1 MAEPF
6 TTTNQDSMAM
16 VQETPTRV
24 AHHQGARETL
34 GPPAH
39 DHEDDGDC
47 NDDHNGIDDLAVD
60 SRAIVQM
67 RRPEEPRRRMRRYK
81 MFKDPIHGL
90 ISLPIGLVKFIDTPE
105 FQRLRRIKQL
115 AACYLVYDGA
125 THTRFEHSLGTCHM
139 AGRWMAHFVQQQAFV
154 AERLAGLRLKAVALE
169 CTIDRAKDGA
179 AALSPDALADAVRC
193 LDRTR
198 LKIASLEDRIVAIS
212 KDDVFLVQVA
222 ALCHDLGH
230 GPFSHAFEQIVNE
243 RPRHTRWHHEEISCA
258 LVRRINERVGVLTA
272 DEVER
277 VEAMIRGHV
286 LEERRA
292 FLYRVVHNAL
302 NSVDADKFDYLLR
315 DSHATGMQVQCDAD
329 RLIAYSR
336 IEGGE
341 ICFRESEYSNLL
353 RMFRSRLDMH
363 RQVYSHPVGK
373 AVELMIGDV
382 LRDAE
387 GALGLFAAIERDDPD
402 AFLAS
407 TDDILGEIRR
417 RAACGER
424 AFGSAAAL
432 LDRIDRHDLYVSV
445 AEIRMPSTDEAPAQ
459 RVLPTVWA
467 VLAAVDLSARARVV
481 VVTLDYAM
489 GTANPL
495 KRVPF
500 YESEWH
506 PARAGGSAS
515 SEAFEAAVPDLA
527 RGSTVHVYATTADAV
542 APVRGALDRWN
553 IAIGLREGYR
563 LLVSPK
569 LQDLPSV
576 RR

>member
-1 MAEPF
+1 MGEPF
-6 TTTNQDSMAM
+6 AIINQDTAAMA
-16 VQETPTRV
+16 QDAPALV
-24 AHHQGARETL
+24 AQHLAPSDFDSLE
-34 GPPAH
+34 P
-39 DHEDDGDC
+39 E
-47 NDDHNGIDDLAVD
+47 IDDRDAVH
-60 SRAIVQM
+60 SETATGGAVVAVRRADQ
-67 RRPEEPRRRMRRYK
+67 RQGRMRRYK
-81 MFKDPIHGL
+81 MFKDPVHGL
-90 ISLPIGLVKFIDTPE
+90 ISLPIGLVDFIDTPE
-105 FQRLRRIKQL
+105 FQRLRRIRQL

-139 AGRWMAHFVQQQAFV
+139 AGRWMAHFVQQQGLV
-154 AERLAGLRLKAVALE
+154 AERLAGLRLKATALE
-169 CTIDRAKDGA
+169 CAKERASDDNDDGA
-179 AALSPDALADAVRC
+179 APSSDALARLTRR

-198 LKIASLEDRIVAIS
+198 LKIASLEDRVVAIT

-258 LVRRINERVGVLTA
+258 LVRRINERAGVLA
-272 DEVER
+272 PDEVER

-329 RLIAYSR
+329 RIIAYSR

-407 TDDILGEIRR
+407 TDDILGEVRR
-417 RAACGER
+417 RAAGGER
-424 AFGSAAAL
+424 AFASAAAL
-432 LDRIDRHDLYVSV
+432 LDRIDRRDLYVPV

-467 VLAAVDLSARARVV
+467 TLASVGVSARARTV

-506 PARAGGSAS
+506 PARAGGSTS

-542 APVRGALDRWN
+542 TLVRGALDRWN
-553 IAIGLREGYR
+553 TAVGLREGYR

-569 LQDLPSV
+569 LRDLPLV

>member
-1 MAEPF
+1 M
-6 TTTNQDSMAM
+6 
-16 VQETPTRV
+16 
-24 AHHQGARETL
+24 
-34 GPPAH
+34 
-39 DHEDDGDC
+39 
-47 NDDHNGIDDLAVD
+47 
-60 SRAIVQM
+60 
-67 RRPEEPRRRMRRYK
+67 
-81 MFKDPIHGL
+81 
-90 ISLPIGLVKFIDTPE
+90 
-105 FQRLRRIKQL
+105 
-115 AACYLVYDGA
+115 
-125 THTRFEHSLGTCHM
+125 
-139 AGRWMAHFVQQQAFV
+139 
-154 AERLAGLRLKAVALE
+154 
-169 CTIDRAKDGA
+169 
-179 AALSPDALADAVRC
+179 
-193 LDRTR
+193 
-198 LKIASLEDRIVAIS
+198 
-212 KDDVFLVQVA
+212 
-222 ALCHDLGH
+222 
-230 GPFSHAFEQIVNE
+230 
-243 RPRHTRWHHEEISCA
+243 
-258 LVRRINERVGVLTA
+258 RRINERTGVLTG

-286 LEERRA
+286 LEEGRA

-329 RLIAYSR
+329 RIIAYSR

-373 AVELMIGDV
+373 AVELMIGDA

-407 TDDILGEIRR
+407 TDDVLGEIRR

-424 AFGSAAAL
+424 AFASPAAL
-432 LDRIDRHDLYVSV
+432 LDRIDRRDLYVPV
-445 AEIRMPSTDEAPAQ
+445 AEIRMPTTSEAPAQ

-467 VLAAVDLSARARVV
+467 ALAAAGLAGRARTVV
-481 VVTLDYAM
+481 ITLDYAM

-527 RGSTVHVYATTADAV
+527 RGSTVHVYATAADAV
-542 APVRGALDRWN
+542 APVRSALDRWN

-563 LLVSPK
+563 LLLSPK

>member
-1 MAEPF
+1 MG
-6 TTTNQDSMAM
+6 M
-16 VQETPTRV
+16 RV
-24 AHHQGARETL
+24 A
-34 GPPAH
+34 
-39 DHEDDGDC
+39 C
-47 NDDHNGIDDLAVD
+47 
-60 SRAIVQM
+60 M
-67 RRPEEPRRRMRRYK
+67 
-81 MFKDPIHGL
+81 
-90 ISLPIGLVKFIDTPE
+90 
-105 FQRLRRIKQL
+105 
-115 AACYLVYDGA
+115 CW
-125 THTRFEHSLGTCHM
+125 HTR
-139 AGRWMAHFVQQQAFV
+139 
-154 AERLAGLRLKAVALE
+154 
-169 CTIDRAKDGA
+169 
-179 AALSPDALADAVRC
+179 
-193 LDRTR
+193 
-198 LKIASLEDRIVAIS
+198 
-212 KDDVFLVQVA
+212 
-222 ALCHDLGH
+222 LGH

-258 LVRRINERVGVLTA
+258 LVRRINERVGVLTM

-417 RAACGER
+417 RAVCGER
-424 AFGSAAAL
+424 AFGSAATL
-432 LDRIDRHDLYVSV
+432 LDRIDRHDLYVPV

-467 VLAAVDLSARARVV
+467 ALAAASLSARARVV

-569 LQDLPSV
+569 LQDLPSL